1 MNKNS
6 WFLDKKTSKLVGIK
20 NQMRESYLYLFIINS
35 IFKDKKFTG
44 NEIVIYKRIE
54 YNMNDIKVLY
64 YYWASIWIYK

>member
-1 MNKNS
+1 
-6 WFLDKKTSKLVGIK
+6 
-20 NQMRESYLYLFIINS
+20 MRESYLYLFIINS

-64 YYWASIWIYK
+64 YY